1 MKTIFHNAT
10 FHTMESE
17 DDIRTSLTVEDG
29 VIAGFD
35 ETPTAC
41 PSAQA
46 VDLGGLH
53 VFPTLIDAHLHLLDT
68 IALSSMGEAVCEIV
82 HDRVEPHDL
91 AGAERKIR
99 ALATDAKPGSL
110 LICSNF
116 IAAAMDEGRLPTRF
130 ELDAWARG
138 AQVWVIN
145 IDGHSG
151 SCSSSLLEALGLED
165 IAPDGVFS
173 GPAHDANLGAFTDH
187 LASSITPKALARGI
201 AHVCNECAAF
211 GIGTVCALE
220 GTDDSERDRMAEL
233 TALIAQRLPLD
244 VRLFPQYMD
253 EKKLEAVRGRMG
265 AARVGGCMKWELDGS
280 VGSRTAAFASPYLD
294 GTQGA
299 LYFDDAELRRTVE
312 GFAARGFMVSAHAIG
327 ETAIDQLVDIYDGVP
342 GRHRIDH
349 CEFPSDHAI
358 ERICATKPFVTVQP
372 GYAWIDQRFLHG
384 YERYLSAD
392 QIARQVPLARLAA
405 AGVPLCGSSDSP
417 VQSVDPFLQMRGMR
431 EFSVPEQSLSAYQAL
446 ETYTVNGGAML
457 GERKGLLREGWEAS
471 FFTCE
476 QNLLT
481 CAPSDL
487 EGPRAT
493 GTWLHGKRYRPL
505 PEGLGA
511 FARLLATR
519 ARKV

>member
-82 HDRVEPHDL
+82 HGRVEPHDL

-294 GTQGA
+294 GTHGSA
-299 LYFDDAELRRTVE
+299 LLRRCR
-312 GFAARGFMVSAHAIG
+312 A
-327 ETAIDQLVDIYDGVP
+327 
-342 GRHRIDH
+342 
-349 CEFPSDHAI
+349 
-358 ERICATKPFVTVQP
+358 
-372 GYAWIDQRFLHG
+372 YA
-384 YERYLSAD
+384 
-392 QIARQVPLARLAA
+392 
-405 AGVPLCGSSDSP
+405 
-417 VQSVDPFLQMRGMR
+417 
-431 EFSVPEQSLSAYQAL
+431 
-446 ETYTVNGGAML
+446 
-457 GERKGLLREGWEAS
+457 
-471 FFTCE
+471 
-476 QNLLT
+476 
-481 CAPSDL
+481 APSR
-487 EGPRAT
+487 GSPRA
-493 GTWLHGKRYRPL
+493 GSWCRPT
-505 PEGLGA
+505 PS
-511 FARLLATR
+511 ARRPSISWWTSTTACRDAIASTTANSRAITPSNASAPRSRSSRCSRATR
-519 ARKV
+519 GSISASCTATSAT